1 MLQLQIKRG
10 LLILA
15 AIIFLSG
22 CEANYTITID
32 KDTINEKIEV
42 LDKVSDTRTVTD
54 IMDNYKKKYP
64 VYNSDEIVDDSE
76 LYQYNPEL
84 TYYNQTYNIDSNG
97 YHLYYEYTYPIDKY
111 IAANSINYSYDY
123 KDIVYQNNKL
133 KLETSSPNNYLKY
146 RNIFTGLTV
155 NIITDY
161 VVTNNNADSIIGNR
175 YIWYFNKENNYDK
188 RINFEVDLTK
198 TQSEVD
204 KEEAKKGKKNS
215 LLIPVLIGALLAYV
229 IIIFIIVTKKRKN
242 EW

>member
-64 VYNSDEIVDDSE
+64 VYNNDEIVDDSE

-84 TYYNQTYNIDSNG
+84 TYYNQSYNIDSNG
-97 YHLYYEYTYPIDKY
+97 YHLYYEYTYPIDQY

-146 RNIFTGLTV
+146 RDIFTNLTV

-161 VVTNNNADSIIGNR
+161 VVTNNNADNVIGNR
-175 YIWYFNKENNYDK
+175 YIWYFNKDNNYEK

-204 KEEAKKGKKNS
+204 KEKEQKAKKNS
-215 LLIPVLIGALLAYV
+215 LLIPVLIGALLVYV
-229 IIIFIIVTKKRKN
+229 IIIFIIMTKKRKN
-242 EW
+242 EG

>member
-1 MLQLQIKRG
+1 MLQLLKKSIIILT
-10 LLILA
+10 LL
-15 AIIFLSG
+15 FLTG
-22 CEANYTITID
+22 CTTTYTLTID
-32 KDTINEKIEV
+32 KNNINEKIEV
-42 LDKVSDTRTVTD
+42 VDTTSSTRTVTD
-54 IMDNYKKKYP
+54 IMNNYKKKFP
-64 VYNSDEIVDDSE
+64 VYNIEDVIDEDD
-76 LYQYNPEL
+76 LYQTYDNA
-84 TYYNQTYNIDSNG
+84 TYYNQTYNING
-97 YHLYYEYTYPIDKY
+97 SDYHLYYEYTYPIDQY

-161 VVTNNNADSIIGNR
+161 VVTNNNADNIIGNR
-175 YIWYFNKENNYDK
+175 YIWYFNKDNNYDK

-204 KEEAKKGKKNS
+204 KEEAKKEKKNS

-242 EW
+242 EG

>member
-1 MLQLQIKRG
+1 MLQLLKKSIIILT
-10 LLILA
+10 LL
-15 AIIFLSG
+15 FLTG
-22 CEANYTITID
+22 CTTTYTLTID
-32 KDTINEKIEV
+32 KNNINEKIEV
-42 LDKVSDTRTVTD
+42 VDTTSSTRTVTD
-54 IMDNYKKKYP
+54 IMNNYKKKFP
-64 VYNSDEIVDDSE
+64 VYDIEDVIDEDD
-76 LYQYNPEL
+76 LYQTYDNA
-84 TYYNQTYNIDSNG
+84 TYYNQTYNINGSN
-97 YHLYYEYTYPIDKY
+97 YHLYYEYTYPIDQY

-161 VVTNNNADSIIGNR
+161 VVTNNNADNIIGNR
-175 YIWYFNKENNYDK
+175 YIWYFNKDNNYDK

-242 EW
+242 EG

>member
-64 VYNSDEIVDDSE
+64 VYNNDEIVDDSE

-84 TYYNQTYNIDSNG
+84 TYYNQSYNIDSNG
-97 YHLYYEYTYPIDKY
+97 YHLYYEYTYPIDQY

-123 KDIVYQNNKL
+123 KDIIYQNNKL

-146 RNIFTGLTV
+146 RDIFTNLTV

-161 VVTNNNADSIIGNR
+161 VVTNNNADNVIGNR
-175 YIWYFNKENNYDK
+175 YIWYFNKDNNYEK

-204 KEEAKKGKKNS
+204 KEKEQKAKKNS
-215 LLIPVLIGALLAYV
+215 LLIPVLIGALLVYV
-229 IIIFIIVTKKRKN
+229 IIIFIIMTKKRKN
-242 EW
+242 EG

>member
-64 VYNSDEIVDDSE
+64 VYNNDEIVDDSE

-84 TYYNQTYNIDSNG
+84 TYYNQSYNIDSNG
-97 YHLYYEYTYPIDKY
+97 YHLYYEYTYPIDQY

-146 RNIFTGLTV
+146 RDIFTNLTV

-161 VVTNNNADSIIGNR
+161 VVTNNNADNVIGNR
-175 YIWYFNKENNYDK
+175 YIWFFNKDNNYEK

-204 KEEAKKGKKNS
+204 KEKDQKAKKNS
-215 LLIPVLIGALLAYV
+215 LLIPVLIGALLVYV
-229 IIIFIIVTKKRKN
+229 IIIFIIMTKKRKN
-242 EW
+242 EG